1 MPTADRF
8 VRYKVVDRSGQA
20 ARSRSPFEC
29 RLFREEGRPTSKY
42 FPTAAQAH
50 RYGARMLAK
59 PSVDTRGTPFTEV
72 AEAWLGLQ
80 RGMDLKPATLKQY
93 ERHLRNWVMPKHGEW
108 GFRDHRI
115 TSITGGDIQ
124 RLLVRMQQEG
134 RSGSTRKQVFGLIG
148 MICDHALSEG
158 LIDLNPQ
165 DQVPRTRRPSS
176 KRSRTPRPL
185 ARAQVHA
192 IHDQIA
198 SQRHELH
205 VDYALMVL
213 VGFYQGMRFSE
224 IAAIRRN
231 HVDLSYGSLFVAE
244 PAKHGDQRTTPLLG
258 PLPQR
263 LADYLDRAQL
273 DTGDLLFPAIGG
285 RQLPAAKVQR
295 AKELRVDGALLR
307 EIAADLDVSLA
318 TAREYSRAKVDP
330 KPRETDPVDRNYYRN
345 RIWNPAVE
353 ALGMPDRQFRDLRN
367 SCIRA
372 LLTGDIDGRRWP
384 PDIVQQFIG
393 HADSRMTMDV
403 YHQVYDRDVHRFAN
417 TRTKGIQPP
426 HLGPQ

>member
-1 MPTADRF
+1 MPLADRF
-8 VRYKVVDRSGQA
+8 VRYNVVDRSAQVRRA
-20 ARSRSPFEC
+20 NKPWEC
-29 RLFREEGRPTSKY
+29 RLYREEGRTTSKY
-42 FPTAAQAH
+42 FASEREAH
-50 RYGARMLAK
+50 TYGARMLAK
-59 PSVDTRGTPFTEV
+59 PSVDTRGTPFVEV
-72 AEAWLGLQ
+72 AEAWLDLQ

-93 ERHLRNWVMPKHGEW
+93 ERHLRNWVMPEHGEY
-108 GFRDHRI
+108 GFRDYRI
-115 TSITGGDIQ
+115 SSITGGDIQ

-176 KRSRTPRPL
+176 KRSRAPKPL
-185 ARAQVHA
+185 DREQVHA

-198 SQRHELH
+198 IQRHELH

-213 VGFYQGMRFSE
+213 VVFYQGMRFSE
-224 IAAIRRN
+224 IAAIRRD
-231 HVDLSYGSLFVAE
+231 HVDLHDGSLFVAE
-244 PAKHGDQRTTPLLG
+244 PAKHGEQRTTPLLG

-263 LADYLDRAQL
+263 LAAYLERLHLGA
-273 DTGDLLFPAIGG
+273 GDLLFPALGG
-285 RQLPAAKVQR
+285 RQLPATKVQR
-295 AKELRVDGALLR
+295 AKALRADGALLR

-318 TAREYSRAKVDP
+318 TAREYSRAKVEP
-330 KPRETDPVDRNYYRN
+330 RPRETDPVDRNYYRN

-353 ALGMPDRQFRDLRN
+353 ALGIPERQFRDLRN

-417 TRTKGIQPP
+417 NRTQRDQPP